1 MRHVVILLT
10 VIFCWQAQTLA
21 QQNLADSMEHILKQD
36 LSDSARANALLFR
49 AMYYE
54 QVDTTKAHQHYQEA
68 REFAIQKGQNYFISK
83 TYQFEGFLY
92 NMQGNSLKAIDLLK
106 KALPFVENKTDKTNR
121 LLYIKELTNISTYC
135 LDAGDTKNALKYI
148 YLSVTTAEQLGTVRV
163 VDYLNIANI
172 YQRMDEPVG
181 QEKYVFKALS
191 LAKEHQSEVEIFQS
205 YIFISLY
212 YTNAK
217 NYPVA
222 KIYMDTARFFHY
234 VSFGDLAQKTSADLA
249 YNTYQGFYL
258 AAATAFVNINMDDSA
273 IIFYNKALELANE
286 HHSSRDV
293 VQPKVRLG
301 YIWLK
306 KKNYA
311 QADNIL
317 LEALKDAKANDDLKA
332 VSDVTEFLSEVYAA
346 TGSFQKA
353 YEFYKQFHIA
363 NDSITGLEK
372 KKFTKE
378 LDVKYET
385 EKKEALLQLQTATIK
400 QERLIKYILIGVLAL
415 LLFLGIV
422 AQRAYRNRQKLLI
435 SQKELQQQKIIQLE
449 NEKQLTATQAVV
461 QGQEEERSRLAKDLH
476 DGLGGI
482 LSSAKYSF
490 NNMKQHFILTEDNAM
505 AFEKSMSMLD
515 ASIAELRRVAHNMMP
530 ESLMKLSLN
539 EALQDYC
546 QQVSSS
552 GVLDIAYQSFGME
565 NLAVDNTIKIT
576 VYRIIQELTNNII
589 KHAAASKSLVQVI
602 AKEDMLNIT
611 VEDDGKGFDV
621 NALQHAA
628 GIGYKNTLSRTT
640 FLNGRLDV
648 RSKPGE
654 GTSVYIEIPLAK

>member
-1 MRHVVILLT
+1 MRHISILLAF
-10 VIFCWQAQTLA
+10 VFWLNGQSFA
-21 QQNLADSMEHILKQD
+21 QQKLADSIEHILKQN
-36 LSDSARANALLFR
+36 LSDSARANAMLFR

-54 QVDTTKAHQHYQEA
+54 QVDTSKAHQLYQEA
-68 REFAIQKGQNYFISK
+68 RDFSISKGQSYFISK

-92 NMQGNSLKAIDLLK
+92 DMQGNSLKAIDLLK
-106 KALPFVENKTDKTNR
+106 KALPFVENKKDKPNQM
-121 LLYIKELTNISTYC
+121 LYIKELGNISTYS
-135 LDAGDTKNALKYI
+135 LNAGDTKNALKYI
-148 YLSVTTAEQLGTVRV
+148 YLSVTAAEQLGTVRV

-172 YQRMDEPVG
+172 YQRMDESVE

-191 LAKEHQSEVEIFQS
+191 LAKEHKLETEIFQS

-212 YTNAK
+212 YTSVK

-222 KIYMDTARFFHY
+222 KKYMDTARFFHY
-234 VSFGDLAQKTSADLA
+234 VSWNELAQSTNQDLA
-249 YNTYQGFYL
+249 YNTYQAFYL
-258 AAATAFVNINMDDSA
+258 AVATAFVNVNQDDSA
-273 IIFYNKALELANE
+273 IAFYNKALEFANV
-286 HHSSRDV
+286 HHSTRDV
-293 VQPKVRLG
+293 VQPKLRLG

-306 KKNYA
+306 KKNYV
-311 QADNIL
+311 QAETIL
-317 LEALKDAKANDDLKA
+317 LEALKDAKDNDDLKA
-332 VSDVTEFLSEVYAA
+332 LGDATEFLSEVYAA

-353 YEFYKQFHIA
+353 FDFYKQYHSI
-363 NDSITGLEK
+363 NDSITGIEK

-385 EKKEALLQLQTATIK
+385 EKKEALLNLQTATIR
-400 QERLIKYILIGVLAL
+400 QERQLKYILIGVVAL
-415 LLFLGIV
+415 LLFLGII
-422 AQRAYRNRQKLLI
+422 AQRAHRNKQKLLI

-490 NNMKQHFILTEDNAM
+490 NNMKQHFILTEDNAL

-539 EALQDYC
+539 DALQDYC
-546 QQVSSS
+546 QQVTSS
-552 GVLDIAYQSFGME
+552 GVLEISYQSFGME
-565 NLAVDNTIKIT
+565 DLAVDNTIKIT

-621 NALQHAA
+621 NTLQQAS

-648 RSKPGE
+648 RSKSGE
-654 GTSVYIEIPLAK
+654 GTSVYIEIPLSK